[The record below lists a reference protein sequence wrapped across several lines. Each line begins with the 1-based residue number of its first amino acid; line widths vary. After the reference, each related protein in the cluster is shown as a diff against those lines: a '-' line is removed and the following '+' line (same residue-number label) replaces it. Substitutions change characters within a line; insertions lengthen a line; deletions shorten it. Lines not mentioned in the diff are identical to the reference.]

1 MIICF
6 EASRQTKNEV
16 DFLLKNGTYSDMNE
30 VLNMAVA
37 NLVLLQRR
45 VEAEGAIILDSEGGP
60 SEAQNVGLGRA
71 SDAASGRPRIV
82 VPALLALPM
91 YEDEPP
97 PFVPMPMV
105 ESPKNDQEVALER
118 WIFGQFNRLLPV
130 KVSCRGL
137 ANLLIR
143 QPSGVKIDVASR
155 SVVDAASKLGSSLR
169 EFEAEYDLHRDHALS
184 TAFPTAGKKAD
195 KSRLRFS
202 TQFIAGRNKDGDLT
216 GFLADLG
223 LINYSSDDRDRIAL
237 TEPGWNFAYV
247 SNPVLEGKQEEPTQ
261 KFTVE
266 EQHILV
272 SHIIESVPVEDFAFR
287 TVLEHVSWGHSNP
300 SDLDSKIAQF
310 AAEGTSPAF
319 ISTQRSGVV
328 CRMIDLG
335 LIARVRNGIR
345 VEYVITSD
353 GSEYL
358 AREPERSVEEGES

>member
-6 EASRQTKNEV
+6 EASKQTKDEV
-16 DFLLKNGTYSDMNE
+16 DFLLNNGTYSDMNQ

-37 NLVLLQRR
+37 NLALLQRR
-45 VEAEGAIILDSEGGP
+45 VGVEGAIVLESGGGP
-60 SEAQNVGLGRA
+60 SEVPNLGSGSAR
-71 SDAASGRPRIV
+71 DAASGRPRIV

-97 PFVPMPMV
+97 PFAPMPMV
-105 ESPKNDQEVALER
+105 DSPKNDEFTLES
-118 WIFGQFNRLLPV
+118 WLFGQFNRLLPV
-130 KVSCRGL
+130 KIACRGL
-137 ANLLIR
+137 ANLMIR
-143 QPSGVKIDVASR
+143 QPSGVKIDVATS

-169 EFEAEYDLHRDHALS
+169 EFEVEYDLHRDHALS
-184 TAFPTAGKKAD
+184 TAFPATGKKAD

-202 TQFIAGRNKDGDLT
+202 TQFVVGKNKDGDLT

-223 LINYSSDDRDRIAL
+223 LINYSSDNRDQIAL

-247 SNPVLEGKQEEPTQ
+247 SNPVLESKQEEPTQ

-266 EQHILV
+266 EQEILV

-287 TVLEHVSWGHSNP
+287 TVLEGVRWGYSNP
-300 SDLDSKIAQF
+300 SDLDSKIAEF
-310 AAEGTSPAF
+310 AVEGTSPAF

-345 VEYVITSD
+345 VEYIITSD

-358 AREPERSVEEGES
+358 AREPERSVEEGEL